1 MEESSL
7 SFDESDEIF
16 WNKYENIQK
25 HFEEIFSYH
34 QLSIKYFKEVLAEI
48 EHHYVKLNA
57 INANAEILFKKDT
70 KYTNIF
76 QLFKKTINFY
86 NDICLKFI
94 CNTINKFEA
103 YNSKLKQL
111 TPAYSNFK
119 QFSEM
124 YKSQV
129 KKFNKIKEKFIESVS
144 LAESK
149 TMEKMQKKNEKQF
162 DENNI
167 ISKKIKKDVLD
178 NFKKYQSSIEEINKK
193 REEFVS
199 KQKNL
204 IQLDIELELFY
215 INSFYDIINN
225 FLSLNKNKTIEF
237 INHRF
242 KNLQKQVEEKN
253 IEKEIKDYFSSIKS
267 NGQND
272 EKSPYVFEG
281 YKTKLNYDNCSKS
294 EEFDASMETF
304 DFLDK
309 NFKEIL
315 DIDTFEKEKL
325 KGNLREWIKKFFSF
339 DEKSIEIDKETI
351 EQYYYKALKEPYTH
365 KSFLKIVTDMRTNTH
380 FNRNRQLVDLLGE
393 SLKIILEEA
402 RKNKDYWTAKNCL
415 ILSQTFYYLKDDKKI
430 FSCECLKKNKWLET
444 YDFWDDFCSYMID
457 EELKKLIMQNS
468 ELNLDDIKQNKQYSA
483 KLNSKIGDVI
493 FSQLIAV
500 INNILMFTDN
510 NLFAVELI
518 ESLKEKYI
526 YFPQK
531 NIEVLYQT
539 ISTDENV
546 IKKLVEESN
555 KIAFK
560 KKLNKKK
567 ANDKK
572 NLIEKMNNHKL
583 EKLMEKESNKKDKK
597 KFGKEEKNKK
607 DDVK

>member
-94 CNTINKFEA
+94 CNTINNFEA

-215 INSFYDIINN
+215 KNSFYDIINN

-242 KNLQKQVEEKN
+242 QNLQKQVEEKN

-315 DIDTFEKEKL
+315 DTDTFEKEKL

-415 ILSQTFYYLKDDKKI
+415 ILSQTFYYLEDDKKI

-444 YDFWDDFCSYMID
+444 YDFWDEFCSYMID

-560 KKLNKKK
+560 NKLNKKK

-597 KFGKEEKNKK
+597 RFGKEEKNKK

>member
-94 CNTINKFEA
+94 CNTINNFEA

-129 KKFNKIKEKFIESVS
+129 KKFNKIKEKFIESAS

-149 TMEKMQKKNEKQF
+149 TMEKMQKKNEKQI

-225 FLSLNKNKTIEF
+225 FLSLNKNKTNEF

-242 KNLQKQVEEKN
+242 QNLQKQVEEKN

-315 DIDTFEKEKL
+315 DTDTFEKEKL

-415 ILSQTFYYLKDDKKI
+415 ILSQTFYYLEDDKKI

-444 YDFWDDFCSYMID
+444 YDFWDEFCSYMID

-468 ELNLDDIKQNKQYSA
+468 ELNLDDIKQNKQYSE

-526 YFPQK
+526 YLPQK

-539 ISTDENV
+539 VSTDENV

-560 KKLNKKK
+560 NKLNKKK

-572 NLIEKMNNHKL
+572 NLIEKTNNVKL
-583 EKLMEKESNKKDKK
+583 EKLTEKESSKKDKK

>member
-94 CNTINKFEA
+94 CNTINNFEA

-129 KKFNKIKEKFIESVS
+129 KKFNKIKEKFIESAS

-149 TMEKMQKKNEKQF
+149 TMEKMQKKNEKQI

-225 FLSLNKNKTIEF
+225 FLSLNKNKTNEF

-242 KNLQKQVEEKN
+242 QNLQKQVEEKN

-272 EKSPYVFEG
+272 EKNPYVFEG

-315 DIDTFEKEKL
+315 DTDTFEKEKL

-415 ILSQTFYYLKDDKKI
+415 ILSQTFYYLEDDKKI

-444 YDFWDDFCSYMID
+444 YDFWDEFCSYMID

-468 ELNLDDIKQNKQYSA
+468 ELNLDDIKQNKQYSE

-526 YFPQK
+526 YLPQK

-539 ISTDENV
+539 VSTDENV

-560 KKLNKKK
+560 NKLNKKK

-572 NLIEKMNNHKL
+572 NLIEKTNNVKL
-583 EKLMEKESNKKDKK
+583 EKLTEKESSKKDKK

>member
-34 QLSIKYFKEVLAEI
+34 QVSIKYFKEVLAEI

-94 CNTINKFEA
+94 CNTINNFEA

-237 INHRF
+237 I
-242 KNLQKQVEEKN
+242 
-253 IEKEIKDYFSSIKS
+253 
-267 NGQND
+267 
-272 EKSPYVFEG
+272 
-281 YKTKLNYDNCSKS
+281 
-294 EEFDASMETF
+294 
-304 DFLDK
+304 
-309 NFKEIL
+309 
-315 DIDTFEKEKL
+315 
-325 KGNLREWIKKFFSF
+325 
-339 DEKSIEIDKETI
+339 
-351 EQYYYKALKEPYTH
+351 
-365 KSFLKIVTDMRTNTH
+365 IVDR
-380 FNRNRQLVDLLGE
+380 R
-393 SLKIILEEA
+393 
-402 RKNKDYWTAKNCL
+402 
-415 ILSQTFYYLKDDKKI
+415 YLY
-430 FSCECLKKNKWLET
+430 L
-444 YDFWDDFCSYMID
+444 
-457 EELKKLIMQNS
+457 
-468 ELNLDDIKQNKQYSA
+468 
-483 KLNSKIGDVI
+483 
-493 FSQLIAV
+493 
-500 INNILMFTDN
+500 
-510 NLFAVELI
+510 
-518 ESLKEKYI
+518 
-526 YFPQK
+526 
-531 NIEVLYQT
+531 
-539 ISTDENV
+539 
-546 IKKLVEESN
+546 
-555 KIAFK
+555 
-560 KKLNKKK
+560 
-567 ANDKK
+567 
-572 NLIEKMNNHKL
+572 
-583 EKLMEKESNKKDKK
+583 
-597 KFGKEEKNKK
+597 
-607 DDVK
+607 

>member
-94 CNTINKFEA
+94 CNTINNFEA

-129 KKFNKIKEKFIESVS
+129 KKFNKIKEKFIESAS

-149 TMEKMQKKNEKQF
+149 TMEKMQKKNEKQI

-215 INSFYDIINN
+215 INSFYDIISN

-242 KNLQKQVEEKN
+242 QNLQKQVEEKN

-315 DIDTFEKEKL
+315 DTDTFEKEKL

-415 ILSQTFYYLKDDKKI
+415 ILSQTFYYLEDDKKI

-444 YDFWDDFCSYMID
+444 YDFWDEFCSYMID

-468 ELNLDDIKQNKQYSA
+468 ELNLDDIKQNKQYSE

-526 YFPQK
+526 YLPQK

-539 ISTDENV
+539 VSTDENV

-560 KKLNKKK
+560 NKLNKKK

-572 NLIEKMNNHKL
+572 NLIEKTNNVKL
-583 EKLMEKESNKKDKK
+583 EKLTEKESSKKDKK

>member
-1 MEESSL
+1 MEENSL

-34 QLSIKYFKEVLAEI
+34 QSSIKYFKEVLAEI

-242 KNLQKQVEEKN
+242 QNLQKQVEEKN

-315 DIDTFEKEKL
+315 DTDTFEEEKL

-415 ILSQTFYYLKDDKKI
+415 ILSQTFYYLEDDKKI